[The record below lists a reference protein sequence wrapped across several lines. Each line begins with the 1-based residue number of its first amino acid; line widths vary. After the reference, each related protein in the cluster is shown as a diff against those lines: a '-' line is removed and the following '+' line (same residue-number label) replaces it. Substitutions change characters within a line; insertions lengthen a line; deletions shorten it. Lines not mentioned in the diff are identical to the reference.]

1 MGRDPSFGSWFKSWI
16 CRKTR
21 PDSVDGKQEVS
32 LSMEG
37 ETEKCARK
45 EGKNRSVHRRAPP
58 QAQSLT
64 GSAAA
69 GAGDRQETV
78 PGGLGGGCPGPPT
91 SSCK

>member
-1 MGRDPSFGSWFKSWI
+1 MQKDKAGQ
-16 CRKTR
+16 
-21 PDSVDGKQEVS
+21 VDGKQEVS

-69 GAGDRQETV
+69 GAGDRQETQCS
-78 PGGLGGGCPGPPT
+78 GGGAQGGGCPGPPT